1 MASVSERPTVV
12 MGCRGLLGR
21 ALLDAFGQLP
31 AKVLGVDIDVVDI
44 ANAAAVNDYVGDIK
58 PQTIIN
64 GAAYTQVDNCESH
77 RDECYRVNALGAG
90 NVARAA
96 AAAGARLIHI
106 STDYVF
112 DGRAG
117 RPYREEDVPN
127 PQSAYGA
134 AKLEGERQVQAAG
147 GRYLIVR
154 TAWLFGSGGPD
165 FVTKILARCRAGE
178 ALRVVDDQYGSPTY
192 AGHLAEALG
201 RLVALDLGGILH
213 VAGSGIASWYDVATA
228 LLAIGGFDTP
238 LAAVKTP
245 DYPLPAL
252 RPANSSLA
260 CGRYEIITGTRMPMW
275 REGLAAYL
283 RVLGVTV

>member
-1 MASVSERPTVV
+1 MASASERPIVV

-21 ALLDAFGQLP
+21 ALLNAFGQIS
-31 AKVLGVDIDVVDI
+31 AKVLGVDVDDVDI
-44 ANAAAVNDYVGDIK
+44 TNAAAVIGYVDDIK
-58 PQTIIN
+58 PQMIIN

-77 RDECYRVNALGAG
+77 RAECFRVNALGAG

-96 AAAGARLIHI
+96 AAAGSRLIHI

-117 RPYREEDVPN
+117 RPYREEDIPN
-127 PQSAYGA
+127 PESVYGA
-134 AKLEGERQVQAAG
+134 GKLEGERQVQAAG

-178 ALRVVDDQYGSPTY
+178 SLRVVDDQYGSPTY

-201 RLVALDLGGILH
+201 RLIALDIGGILH
-213 VAGSGIASWYDVATA
+213 VAGSGIASWYEVAAAILT
-228 LLAIGGFDTP
+228 IGGFDTP
-238 LAAVKTP
+238 LAAIKTP
-245 DYPLPAL
+245 DYPLPAP

-283 RVLGVTV
+283 RALGVAA